1 MMLAKQAGAHQSQP
15 QTLRAA
21 AASRHVAAFK
31 LKGTVR
37 GGERAPY
44 DRLFTLSRAGQR
56 SGLVA
61 LYLR

>member
-1 MMLAKQAGAHQSQP
+1 MTLAKQAGAHQSRP

-37 GGERAPY
+37 GGGSARHMIVYSLYPERV
-44 DRLFTLSRAGQR
+44 RGQD
-56 SGLVA
+56 
-61 LYLR
+61 